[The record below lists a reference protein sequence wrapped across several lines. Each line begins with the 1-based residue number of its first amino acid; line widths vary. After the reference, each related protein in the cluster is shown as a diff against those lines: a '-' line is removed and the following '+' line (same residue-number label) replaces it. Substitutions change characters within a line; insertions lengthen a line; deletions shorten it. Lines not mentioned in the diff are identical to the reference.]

1 MRPRR
6 RSWVVHGACWRAEW
20 RWALGVPHVAAT
32 GATRAATR
40 KAGAVA
46 QRGGRS
52 RLRLFSS
59 RRTVHVDELKM
70 ARGVV
75 VPRALRRGA
84 NRGSGTGSSG
94 ELGAVRGA
102 RSLTGV
108 ESCWR
113 RSSMAHDSIHRR
125 RSALALEIWPL
136 RGHGIILSRFGG
148 RRGRTARSRWHD
160 AATRVAARGGLG
172 RREAQRTL
180 GCDSSRPLAVC
191 VPVAQGGHPRQNR
204 LRHPLRTP
212 QQSIRHAA
220 APVARRVAAPWHA
233 RACAQRR
240 FRADDRE
247 AMHPTLWRPDGRF
260 RGFVPRLRVPGS
272 FRRRATDA
280 SPSAIW
286 CASAH
291 VVHLAIGHAPAAR
304 R

>member
-1 MRPRR
+1 LRPRR

-160 AATRVAARGGLG
+160 AATRVAAWGGLG
-172 RREAQRTL
+172 RTGRGFHLTTPFFI
-180 GCDSSRPLAVC
+180 GCLTTPTQPMRPRSV
-191 VPVAQGGHPRQNR
+191 
-204 LRHPLRTP
+204 
-212 QQSIRHAA
+212 HAA
-220 APVARRVAAPWHA
+220 LICDGLGPTSVAGV
-233 RACAQRR
+233 
-240 FRADDRE
+240 
-247 AMHPTLWRPDGRF
+247 T
-260 RGFVPRLRVPGS
+260 GS
-272 FRRRATDA
+272 R
-280 SPSAIW
+280 
-286 CASAH
+286 
-291 VVHLAIGHAPAAR
+291 
-304 R
+304 

>member
-1 MRPRR
+1 MTRHCVSLTHTDCRECPPARRHHARRHSHTPRPPHAARRRRAAASVRAHWWAAVRGRLRTAHERMLSREAHAPGVVRCAIEPEFGTTHPRVRSFERLPGLRVGLARAGNLCARGTSGVRVQLRPRR
-6 RSWVVHGACWRAEW
+6 RSWVVHGACWRVEW

-172 RREAQRTL
+172 RREAR
-180 GCDSSRPLAVC
+180 
-191 VPVAQGGHPRQNR
+191 
-204 LRHPLRTP
+204 
-212 QQSIRHAA
+212 IRI
-220 APVARRVAAPWHA
+220 
-233 RACAQRR
+233 
-240 FRADDRE
+240 E
-247 AMHPTLWRPDGRF
+247 
-260 RGFVPRLRVPGS
+260 
-272 FRRRATDA
+272 
-280 SPSAIW
+280 SP
-286 CASAH
+286 
-291 VVHLAIGHAPAAR
+291 
-304 R
+304 